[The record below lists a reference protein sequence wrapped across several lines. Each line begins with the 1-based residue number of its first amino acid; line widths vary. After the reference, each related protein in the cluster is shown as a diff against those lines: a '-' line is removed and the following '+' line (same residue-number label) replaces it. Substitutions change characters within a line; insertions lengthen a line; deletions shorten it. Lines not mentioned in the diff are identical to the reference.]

1 MVYSPI
7 LNFNKTTEEC
17 RIRISN
23 SRALN
28 LVWFCNAAQRSIEC
42 QKPALHLKLWKHER
56 AQEHCCIQEL
66 RKALVM
72 RQPSETGASPPS
84 KNCDTVSAARF
95 SMVVS
100 YDQRCA
106 CAISIKA
113 RWKAWTLMGVGS
125 SPKQQ
130 CPLWN
135 LECCGSGS
143 CGSPLGKVMSVTRKE
158 HLNQ

>member
-7 LNFNKTTEEC
+7 LNVNKTTEES

-23 SRALN
+23 SQALN
-28 LVWFCNAAQRSIEC
+28 LVWFCNAAQRSINC
-42 QKPALHLKLWKHER
+42 QKPVVHLKLWKHER
-56 AQEHCCIQEL
+56 AQERCCIQGL
-66 RKALVM
+66 K
-72 RQPSETGASPPS
+72 
-84 KNCDTVSAARF
+84 SACYAPAIRNRRF
-95 SMVVS
+95 SAIKRLRYSKRCEILDGVS
-100 YDQRCA
+100 CDQRCA

-135 LECCGSGS
+135 LECCDSGS